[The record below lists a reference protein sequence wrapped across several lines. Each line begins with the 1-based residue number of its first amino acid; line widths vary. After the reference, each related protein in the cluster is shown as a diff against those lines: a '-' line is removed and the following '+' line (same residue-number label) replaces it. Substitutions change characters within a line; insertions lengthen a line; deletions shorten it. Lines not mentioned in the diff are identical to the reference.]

1 MNSRVRSVV
10 EMGRRA
16 LAFFEAHPDQSLGS
30 LPALSRLKELLAR
43 ADQLLIQQ
51 RDGISEVRAATAEK
65 RDLRR
70 KIRRTHLPHFTRVA
84 EAAAVER
91 PELAGKLELPN
102 EALPYL
108 AFRTAVQGILTEAQK
123 EKDLLLKHGLVEPAL
138 ESLAAAGTQFDRA
151 VERGLSGRR
160 AHVGARAELEAT
172 ADEVLQQVRQLDGL
186 VRFHFADDVEARAVW
201 RSASNTIGPP
211 RASGEEGGK
220 RGSHDVGNHDV
231 QPTPPPSTGEIKPA
245 A

>member
-1 MNSRVRSVV
+1 MDSRVRRTI
-10 EMGRRA
+10 EMGSRA

-30 LPALSRLKELLAR
+30 LPAQSRLKELLAR
-43 ADQLLIQQ
+43 ADQLLLQQ
-51 RDGISEVRAATAEK
+51 RDGISEVRTATGEK

-84 EAAAVER
+84 EVAAIER
-91 PELAGKLELPN
+91 PELARKLELPDQ
-102 EALPYL
+102 ALPYL

-123 EKDLLLKHGLVEPAL
+123 EKELLLRYGLVEPAL
-138 ESLAAAGTQFDRA
+138 ESLTAAVAQFDRA

-160 AHVGARAELEAT
+160 AHVGARAELDAIV
-172 ADEVLQQVRQLDGL
+172 DEVIQQVRQLDGL
-186 VRFHFADDVEARAVW
+186 VRFHFAEHAEARAVW

-211 RASGEEGGK
+211 RTGGA
-220 RGSHDVGNHDV
+220 GAEVP
-231 QPTPPPSTGEIKPA
+231 PTAPPSGGEIKPA